1 MVLKRKGLGRG
12 LDALLGGALL
22 PAAADQAA
30 LEELRDIPV
39 DLIQPG
45 KYQPRMHMNA
55 ESLQDLADSIKAQGL
70 VQPIVV
76 RPVGEHSMGARS
88 PGGAGAQPAAE
99 RRYEIIAGER
109 RWRAAQIAGLHR
121 VPAVVRDVPDRA
133 AIAIALIENIQR
145 ENLNPLE
152 EAQAL
157 QHLIGEF
164 SMTHQQAAEAVGR
177 SRAAVT
183 NLLRLLE
190 LTAEAKELVERGDLE
205 MGHARA
211 LLALKGTVQTEAA
224 RRVVVRH
231 LSVRDTEN
239 LVRRMLKENGGAARG
254 TRRVDPNIRQLET
267 ELTRKLGA
275 TVKIEAGAGG
285 KGRLVIQYTSLD
297 ELDGILARI
306 R

>member
-1 MVLKRKGLGRG
+1 MAVKRKGLGRG
-12 LDALLGGALL
+12 LDALLGGAL
-22 PAAADQAA
+22 PAASAQAGT
-30 LEELRDIPV
+30 EELRDIPV

-45 KYQPRMHMNA
+45 KYQPRMHMHP

-76 RPVGEHSMGARS
+76 RPVAGHSEN
-88 PGGAGAQPAAE
+88 QPAGE

-109 RWRAAQIAGLHR
+109 RWRAAQMAGLHQI
-121 VPAVVRDVPDRA
+121 PAVVRDVPDRA
-133 AIAIALIENIQR
+133 AMAMALIENIQR

-157 QHLIGEF
+157 QRLISEF
-164 SMTHQQAAEAVGR
+164 DMTHQQASEAVGR

-190 LTAEAKELVERGDLE
+190 LTDAVKEQVERGDLE

-211 LLALKGTVQTEAA
+211 LLALKGLAQTDAA
-224 RRVVVRH
+224 RRVVARH

-239 LVRRMLKENGGAARG
+239 LVRRLLKENGGSAGKGA
-254 TRRVDPNIRQLET
+254 RRVDPNVRQLEN

-275 TVKIEAGAGG
+275 KVSVETGSGG
-285 KGRLVIQYTSLD
+285 KGRLIIHYASLD
-297 ELDGILARI
+297 ELDGILGRI

>member
-1 MVLKRKGLGRG
+1 MTVAVKRKGLGRG
-12 LDALLGGALL
+12 LDALLGGAL
-22 PAAADQAA
+22 PATTGGDRT
-30 LEELRDIPV
+30 EEMREIPV
-39 DLIQPG
+39 DLLQPG
-45 KYQPRMHMNA
+45 KYQPRMRGRMQS

-76 RPVGEHSMGARS
+76 RPLGAD
-88 PGGAGAQPAAE
+88 AAQPATE

-109 RWRAAQIAGLHR
+109 RWRAAQMAGLHQI
-121 VPAVVRDVPDRA
+121 PAVVRDVPDRA

-157 QHLIGEF
+157 QRLVGEF

-190 LTAEAKELVERGDLE
+190 LTDEVKELVERGDLE

-211 LLALKGTVQTEAA
+211 LLALKSLAQTEAG
-224 RRVVVRH
+224 RRVVARH

-239 LVRRMLKENGGAARG
+239 LVRRLLKENGSVARG
-254 TRRVDPNIRQLET
+254 TRRVDPNIRQLEN
-267 ELTRKLGA
+267 ELTQKLGA
-275 TVKIEAGAGG
+275 KVSVEAGSAG
-285 KGRLVIQYTSLD
+285 KGRLIIHYSSLD

>member
-1 MVLKRKGLGRG
+1 MSVALKRKGLGRG
-12 LDALLGGALL
+12 LDALLGGAL
-22 PAAADQAA
+22 PAAADQEAH
-30 LEELRDIPV
+30 EELREIPV

-45 KYQPRMHMNA
+45 KYQPRMHMHA
-55 ESLQDLADSIKAQGL
+55 ESLQDLADSIKVQGL

-76 RPVGEHSMGARS
+76 RPLGDAAVQ
-88 PGGAGAQPAAE
+88 PGAE
-99 RRYEIIAGER
+99 RRYEIVAGER
-109 RWRAAQIAGLHR
+109 RWRAAQIAGLHQ

-157 QHLIGEF
+157 QRLIGEF

-224 RRVVVRH
+224 RRVVARH

-239 LVRRMLKENGGAARG
+239 LVRRLLKENGSATRG
-254 TRRVDPNIRQLET
+254 TRRVDPNIRQLEN
-267 ELTRKLGA
+267 ELTQKLGA
-275 TVKIEAGAGG
+275 KVNVEAGTGG
-285 KGRLVIQYTSLD
+285 KGRLVIHYSSLD

>member
-1 MVLKRKGLGRG
+1 MALKRKGLGRG
-12 LDALLGGALL
+12 LDALLGGAL
-22 PAAADQAA
+22 PAAADQGAI
-30 LEELRDIPV
+30 EELRAIPV

-45 KYQPRMHMNA
+45 KYQPRMHMHA

-76 RPVGEHSMGARS
+76 RPLGDAT
-88 PGGAGAQPAAE
+88 AQPAAE
-99 RRYEIIAGER
+99 RHYEIIAGER
-109 RWRAAQIAGLHR
+109 RWRAAQIAGLHH

-157 QHLIGEF
+157 QRLTDEF

-211 LLALKGTVQTEAA
+211 LLALKGTAQTEAA
-224 RRVVVRH
+224 RRVVARH

-239 LVRRMLKENGGAARG
+239 LVRRLLKENGTAARG
-254 TRRVDPNIRQLET
+254 TRRVD
-267 ELTRKLGA
+267 
-275 TVKIEAGAGG
+275 
-285 KGRLVIQYTSLD
+285 
-297 ELDGILARI
+297 
-306 R
+306 

>member
-1 MVLKRKGLGRG
+1 MSVALKRKGLGRG
-12 LDALLGGALL
+12 LDALLGGAL
-22 PAAADQAA
+22 PVAADQGAI
-30 LEELRDIPV
+30 EELRAIPV

-45 KYQPRMHMNA
+45 KYQPRMHMHA

-76 RPVGEHSMGARS
+76 RPLGDAT
-88 PGGAGAQPAAE
+88 AQPGAE
-99 RRYEIIAGER
+99 RHYEIIAGER
-109 RWRAAQIAGLHR
+109 RWRAAQIAGLHH

-157 QHLIGEF
+157 QRLTDEF

-211 LLALKGTVQTEAA
+211 LLALKGGAQTEAA
-224 RRVVVRH
+224 RRVVARH

-239 LVRRMLKENGGAARG
+239 LVRRLLKENGTAARG

>member
-1 MVLKRKGLGRG
+1 MAVKRKGLGRG
-12 LDALLGGALL
+12 LDALLGGTL
-22 PAAADQAA
+22 PATAGEEGV
-30 LEELRDIPV
+30 EELRSIPV

-45 KYQPRMHMNA
+45 KYQPRMHMHP

-76 RPVGEHSMGARS
+76 RPCG
-88 PGGAGAQPAAE
+88 E

-109 RWRAAQIAGLHR
+109 RWRAAQMAGLHEI
-121 VPAVVRDVPDRA
+121 PAVMRDVPDRA
-133 AIAIALIENIQR
+133 AIAMALIENIQR

-157 QHLIGEF
+157 QRLISEF
-164 SMTHQQAAEAVGR
+164 DMTHQQAAEAVGR

-190 LTAEAKELVERGDLE
+190 LTDEVKDRVERGDLE

-211 LLALKGTVQTEAA
+211 LLALKGSAQTDAA
-224 RRVVVRH
+224 RRVVARH

-239 LVRRMLKENGGAARG
+239 LVRRLLKENGAGAAAKG
-254 TRRVDPNIRQLET
+254 PRRVDPNIRQLEN

-275 TVKIEAGAGG
+275 RVTLESGSGG
-285 KGRLVIQYTSLD
+285 KGRLIIQYASLD

>member
-1 MVLKRKGLGRG
+1 MSVAVKRKGLGRG
-12 LDALLGGALL
+12 LEALLGGAL
-22 PAAADQAA
+22 PGAVGEQDSP
-30 LEELRDIPV
+30 EELRNIPV

-45 KYQPRMHMNA
+45 KYQPRMHMHP

-76 RPVGEHSMGARS
+76 RPINEHSMDERP
-88 PGGAGAQPAAE
+88 PGE

-109 RWRAAQIAGLHR
+109 RWRAAQMAGLHHM
-121 VPAVVRDVPDRA
+121 PAVVRDVPDRA

-157 QHLIGEF
+157 QRLISEF
-164 SMTHQQAAEAVGR
+164 DMTHQQASEAVGR

-190 LTAEAKELVERGDLE
+190 LTDEVKNLVERSDLE

-211 LLALKGTVQTEAA
+211 LLALKGLAQNDAA
-224 RRVVVRH
+224 RRVVARH

-239 LVRRMLKENGGAARG
+239 LVRRLLKENGGGVARG
-254 TRRVDPNIRQLET
+254 SRRVDPNIRQLEN

-275 TVKIEAGAGG
+275 KVSVEAGGGG
-285 KGRLVIQYTSLD
+285 KGRLVIHYSSLD
-297 ELDGILARI
+297 ELDGILSRI

>member
-1 MVLKRKGLGRG
+1 MALKRKGLGRG
-12 LDALLGGALL
+12 LDALLGGAL
-22 PAAADQAA
+22 PAAADEAS
-30 LEELRDIPV
+30 EELREIPV

-45 KYQPRMHMNA
+45 KFQPRTRMNA

-76 RPVGEHSMGARS
+76 RPLNA
-88 PGGAGAQPAAE
+88 AAAQPAAE
-99 RRYEIIAGER
+99 RHYEIIAGER
-109 RWRAAQIAGLHR
+109 RWRAAQIAGLHQ

-157 QHLIGEF
+157 QRLIGEF
-164 SMTHQQAAEAVGR
+164 NMTHQQAAEAVGR

-190 LTAEAKELVERGDLE
+190 LTAEVKELVERGELE

-211 LLALKGTVQTEAA
+211 LLALKGTAQTEAA
-224 RRVVVRH
+224 RRVVARH

-239 LVRRMLKENGGAARG
+239 LVRRLLKENGGSSKSP
-254 TRRVDPNIRQLET
+254 RRVDPNIRQLET
-267 ELTRKLGA
+267 ELTGKLGA
-275 TVKIEAGAGG
+275 KVSIEAGSGG
-285 KGRLVIQYTSLD
+285 KGRLIIQYTSLD
-297 ELDGILARI
+297 ELDGILSRI